1 MNLIGSSIYFVNLLF
16 LQFKSDRC
24 TKVVKIILGPGVLF
38 ATLPSWVIFT
48 SIQSWSSINRTIL
61 ISIISIWNEIYNSM
75 STFLQHV
82 TFSAFDRDEQ
92 LLSDLI
98 RLRSYW
104 YLEAI
109 GSNWWG
115 VKFTFFSVHIGVFLG
130 SNMCWLH
137 ELQPNVIF
145 VGTDFFL
152 CPLQFFIVWI
162 TLRIWPHGYKLW
174 PKLLF
179 SGMTN

>member
-1 MNLIGSSIYFVNLLF
+1 MDELLLPLWPALLVVHSTSVVVEVLCTAISWPAQKLLRSFLNDSIVLSDFHSPQNYFHSAHCCYCNFQLAHTNILLAHTAVNLIGSSIYFVNLSF

-24 TKVVKIILGPGVLF
+24 TKVVKIILGQGVLF

-98 RLRSYW
+98 RLRSY
-104 YLEAI
+104 
-109 GSNWWG
+109 
-115 VKFTFFSVHIGVFLG
+115 
-130 SNMCWLH
+130 
-137 ELQPNVIF
+137 
-145 VGTDFFL
+145 
-152 CPLQFFIVWI
+152 
-162 TLRIWPHGYKLW
+162 
-174 PKLLF
+174 
-179 SGMTN
+179 